1 MMYLA
6 SRRMNRSDKEYI
18 DYIAEHPE
26 YHDAS
31 LKVERLMER
40 ANGTFEGSDE
50 NRMLVTLQVF
60 KEEGN
65 GMFGNTAPYYNEI
78 ERLAAGLKEK
88 YRAYTI

>member
-1 MMYLA
+1 
-6 SRRMNRSDKEYI
+6 
-18 DYIAEHPE
+18 
-26 YHDAS
+26 
-31 LKVERLMER
+31 
-40 ANGTFEGSDE
+40 
-50 NRMLVTLQVF
+50 MLVTLQVF